1 LAQRARVGW
10 ARELSKGQQRA
21 AFPAGGIASG
31 RQVAGGSDSDSE
43 RQTAWHAASTTA
55 LQVSKSWAVSHSHS
69 YRQSGVLGR
78 RRIRTCG
85 TAPSKPSSQSRTSS
99 RAAGAMAV
107 AANQGARPRRTIPK
121 SDDPVSRGYQPLAA
135 PVQPRCSTQCT
146 ESQRPGPPVPQC
158 CCCCCCCVFPLN
170 TTTSSSPPPPRYR
183 SLAQSLSLS
192 LVACRL
198 LAFAS
203 PPSPLLPRPRPRPRP
218 RSPASPHLT
227 PSAPVATLGR
237 VALHC
242 TLHAAL
248 CM

>member
-31 RQVAGGSDSDSE
+31 RQVAATATDSVARSVDDVFQQS
-43 RQTAWHAASTTA
+43 
-55 LQVSKSWAVSHSHS
+55 QVSKSWAVSHSHS
-69 YRQSGVLGR
+69 YRQSGVPGR

-107 AANQGARPRRTIPK
+107 AANHGARPRRTIPK
-121 SDDPVSRGYQPLAA
+121 SDDPVSRATNHSQPQCSQCSPSARREPAPRAPSA
-135 PVQPRCSTQCT
+135 PV
-146 ESQRPGPPVPQC
+146 
-158 CCCCCCCVFPLN
+158 PLLLRLPSHYHHHHLLVLL
-170 TTTSSSPPPPRYR
+170 SSSSSTPL
-183 SLAQSLSLS
+183 SLARSLSLS
-192 LVACRL
+192 LAWRSSLSL
-198 LAFAS
+198 LLPLS
-203 PPSPLLPRPRPRPRP
+203 PPPSLSSTRPSPGLT
-218 RSPASPHLT
+218 SPHLT
-227 PSAPVATLGR
+227 SSPPVATLGR